1 MSADALVTLKELAD
15 ALGGEVV
22 GDRVLC
28 PGPNHSGA
36 DRSLSV
42 WPANNAAGFTVHS
55 FAGDTRQECIAHVKA
70 MLDSER
76 RAALAKLGAALLAR
90 EARAEDPRKL
100 ANKKRALEIWAEAE
114 GPIGTLAERYLWGER
129 SLDLAREL
137 AGDVLRFHKACPWT
151 DEATDKTIYVPAML
165 AAMRDI
171 LTDKVV
177 AIHRTRLSPVG
188 QKLGRK
194 MLGPAAGAAVKIDE
208 DANVTIGLTIGEGI
222 ESCLAARALGFAPV
236 WALGNTI
243 GIKNFPV
250 LGGVDALTIMVENDE
265 NKASE
270 KAAAA
275 CFARWH
281 EAGREVLYARSL
293 WGNDANDAYRRRLRA

>member
-1 MSADALVTLKELAD
+1 MSADALMTLKEPAD

-76 RAALAKLGAALLAR
+76 RAALAKLGAALPAR

-171 LTDKVV
+171 RTDKVV

-222 ESCLAARALGFAPV
+222 ESLPRRARPRLRASMGARQHGRHQEFSGF
-236 WALGNTI
+236 GRRRRS
-243 GIKNFPV
+243 
-250 LGGVDALTIMVENDE
+250 DDY
-265 NKASE
+265 
-270 KAAAA
+270 
-275 CFARWH
+275 
-281 EAGREVLYARSL
+281 GRERREQ
-293 WGNDANDAYRRRLRA
+293 GEREGRRRLLRPLA